1 MKQRIITG
9 IVMAIVLIPIVLLGD
24 WFMVACASLLAYIGT
39 YELIKMHCERG
50 KLSNIDQYIV
60 PLASTIIVILGGFVM
75 LTDYI
80 TLSHMFLALLGILF
94 IFMIFSLITVNH
106 KTSDFMIFFSFVLY
120 GGLGVFMAVSSRFI
134 SSINGVEVDYL
145 GLVLLLYLAIS
156 TMCTDI
162 GAYAFGMLFGKH
174 KLCPTISP
182 KKTIEGAIGGSIT
195 GCVLGSIFLIVLQN
209 VFGFNLLAI
218 EDKTLNIIAIIGLS
232 LSITIIGQIGD
243 LIASKL
249 KREYNIK
256 DYGFIFP
263 GHGGVMDR
271 FDSLILTGTF
281 FFIVLAII
289 GVIS

>member
-9 IVMAIVLIPIVLLGD
+9 IVMAIVLIPILLLGN
-24 WFMVACASLLAYIGT
+24 WFMVACASILAYIGT
-39 YELIKMHCERG
+39 YELIKMHCEKG
-50 KLSNIDQYIV
+50 KLSNIDQYII
-60 PLASTIIVILGGFVM
+60 PLASTLIVVLGGFVM

-80 TLSHMFLALLGILF
+80 TLSHMFLALLAILF
-94 IFMIFSLITVNH
+94 IFMIFSLITQNH

-120 GGLGVFMAVSSRFI
+120 GGLGVFLAVSSRFI
-134 SSINGVEVDYL
+134 SSINGVTIDYL
-145 GLVLLLYLAIS
+145 GLVLIGYLAIC

-162 GAYAFGMLFGKH
+162 GAYAFGLILGKH

-195 GCVLGSIFLIVLQN
+195 GCALGSIFLICFQN
-209 VFGFNLLAI
+209 ILGFNLLGI
-218 EDKTLNIIAIIGLS
+218 NNNILNIFAIIGMS
-232 LSITIIGQIGD
+232 LVITIVGQIGD

-249 KREYNIK
+249 KREYGIK

-281 FFIVLAII
+281 FFILLSFI
-289 GVIS
+289 GVIA